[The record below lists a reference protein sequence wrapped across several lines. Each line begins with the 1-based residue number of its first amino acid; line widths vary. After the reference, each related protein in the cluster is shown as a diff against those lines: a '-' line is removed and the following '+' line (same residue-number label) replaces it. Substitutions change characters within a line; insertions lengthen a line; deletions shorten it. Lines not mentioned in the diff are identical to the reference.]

1 MLPDRV
7 LMNSWNEFHEVACF
21 PQVRATVK
29 YAWLK
34 NKWSRLLRKCWC
46 TWGTHVWFTSL
57 FYLVVSNLRK
67 QSSRLRAVSRCV
79 PFTKWKLLCQRVRV
93 VLSCLTLDVLKYR
106 FIYRRACCGWS
117 EVMGC
122 GQCICFPARASY
134 KWFSLCSFAF
144 SKQVGFNDLT
154 GLHLTAVVHH
164 SFAHM
169 STIFCNEQVSI
180 SKVCISSLLH
190 V

>member
-34 NKWSRLLRKCWC
+34 NKWSGLLRKCWC
-46 TWGTHVWFTSL
+46 SWGTHVWFTSL
-57 FYLVVSNLRK
+57 FYLVVSDLKK
-67 QSSRLRAVSRCV
+67 QSSRRRAVSRCA
-79 PFTKWKLLCQRVRV
+79 PLTKWKLLCQCVEL
-93 VLSCLTLDVLKYR
+93 VLSWLTLDVLKYR
-106 FIYRRACCGWS
+106 FIYRRNCSGWS

-122 GQCICFPARASY
+122 RQCICFPATASY
-134 KWFSLCSFAF
+134 KWFSLCSFTF
-144 SKQVGFNDLT
+144 SKLDLS
-154 GLHLTAVVHH
+154 GLHLTIVVHH
-164 SFAHM
+164 SFAHT
-169 STIFCNEQVSI
+169 SAWFCDEHITLSI
-180 SKVCISSLLH
+180 VCFSLQIC